1 MNNLEVIKILNKMV
15 NNTRYIKRKSK
26 TIKIKNTMI

>member
-15 NNTRYIKRKSK
+15 INTKYIKRKSRSISIK
-26 TIKIKNTMI
+26 TL